1 MRTLG
6 CLHQLVYKHLW
17 LYDSTYM
24 LINIVLMFRW
34 RAKLAQEIKQL
45 TDDKQASRDR
55 SASAAREVANVFVR
69 LETAA

>member
-1 MRTLG
+1 
-6 CLHQLVYKHLW
+6 
-17 LYDSTYM
+17 M